1 MQIKTVFQTLSVIAV
16 LFAGGSTF
24 AVAKEQDVAAWIEF
38 AYPQGALAPKN
49 AHSRAQIVIFRQG
62 QPLSLDKSAVM
73 TELRSGDRVLVH
85 DSKAYLTLLT
95 STGRL
100 RVTADMSKDVGYE
113 LNARPN
119 SIWDNLVDLV
129 TDKFK
134 LGQSRVVSASSRGVP
149 WLEAEGAPTIP
160 ADQTQFSKLAAGERA
175 LHLRWQGG
183 KPPYRLS
190 LMRDNQILS
199 KLNVPKGSEA
209 SLPKLPL
216 LAGNYTLV
224 IRDSKWLNKGDAR
237 RSSVVANLILLAP
250 GDIPPMPQALA
261 AALLPEEARQ
271 LLYADWLA
279 RQGEGEW
286 SMEAIQ
292 IVAPYAK
299 DYEPAQDWLRQWG
312 GS

>member
-1 MQIKTVFQTLSVIAV
+1 MTV
-16 LFAGGSTF
+16 
-24 AVAKEQDVAAWIEF
+24 EQDVAAWIES
-38 AYPQGALAPKN
+38 ANPQDALTPKN
-49 AHSRAQIVIFRQG
+49 ANSKPKILIFRQG
-62 QPLSLDKSAVM
+62 KRLTFDRPVM
-73 TELRSGDRVLVH
+73 MSELRSGDRILIN
-85 DSKAYLTLLT
+85 DRSAYLTLLT

-100 RVTADMSKDVGYE
+100 RVTAEMSKEVGYQV
-113 LNARPN
+113 NASPN
-119 SIWDNLVDLV
+119 SIWTNFIDLV
-129 TDKFK
+129 TDQFK
-134 LGQSRVVSASSRGVP
+134 LGQSRVVTTSSRGVP
-149 WLEAEGAPTIP
+149 WLEAEGSPTIP
-160 ADQTQFSKLAAGERA
+160 ADQAGFSNLAAGERA
-175 LHLRWQGG
+175 LHFRWQGG

-190 LMRDNQILS
+190 LMRDNQTLS
-199 KLNVPKGSEA
+199 EINVATGSAA

-224 IRDSKWLNKGDAR
+224 IRDSKGLIKGDTR
-237 RSSVVANLILLAP
+237 RGSVVADLILLAP
-250 GDIPPMPQALA
+250 ADIPPMPQALA

-292 IVAPYAK
+292 MVAPYAK